1 MIGIYIYLIT
11 LFVRP
16 QDWPTMFV
24 YNWPINSILLPL
36 LFLIGMATRK
46 KPEGTAGMPQHMV
59 MIILLMFAFVSNVAN
74 GDTALA
80 NEQTHLFLIK
90 IVVFYIFLYLPDSF
104 DKLRGIGFFLILMA
118 LFISFQGM
126 YQTATGVGWAE
137 QGMHG
142 HAAFNSMEQMMAL
155 LGYEE
160 PRTFWIGDWDGPNV
174 MALCYVMAA
183 PYCLEYI
190 FSKEPMPKKI
200 FGAAAYGCLIV
211 GVHQSGSRGGFLGLL
226 ASGMLFILLRFGI
239 GKGVMLAAFLAV
251 GVGSFAMG
259 GRMGEM
265 NTNEASARERSW
277 LWERGMDWAREKP
290 FVGMGKGSFA
300 NHAHIIAHSNYV
312 ENMAEIGFAGFYFF
326 IAALYFSGKAALL
339 SFNRRLADG
348 LPRSQYHFSRAALI
362 SLCGFCVSTFFVTMQ
377 LEILFMI
384 LGICGAC
391 LMMHED
397 MVKDFRVRSKDLLYI
412 GGLCIMIYTAIYLI
426 AVKEVV

>member
-1 MIGIYIYLIT
+1 MLGIYVYLIT

-16 QDWPTMFV
+16 QDWPGMLV
-24 YNWPINSILLPL
+24 YNWPINSILLPI

-46 KPEGTAGMPQHMV
+46 KPEGTTGMPQHIIML
-59 MIILLMFAFVSNVAN
+59 ILLFFAFASNIAN
-74 GDTALA
+74 HDTALA
-80 NEQTHLFLIK
+80 NEQTHLFMIK
-90 IVVFYIFLYLPDSF
+90 IVVFYIFFYLPDSF
-104 DKLRGIGFFLILMA
+104 EKLRSIGFFLILMA

-126 YQTATGVGWAE
+126 YQTSTGTGWAE

-142 HAAFNSMEQMMAL
+142 HAAFNSMEEMMAL
-155 LGYEE
+155 LGYDE

-183 PYCLEYI
+183 PYCLEYM
-190 FSKEPMPKKI
+190 FSSEPMLKKL
-200 FGAAAYGCLIV
+200 FGAAAFACMII
-211 GVHQSGSRGGFLGLL
+211 GVQQSGSRGGFLGLL
-226 ASGMLFILLRFGI
+226 AGGMLFILLRFGV
-239 GKGVMLAAFLAV
+239 GKGVILAGVLV
-251 GVGSFAMG
+251 IGVGTFAMG

-290 FVGMGKGSFA
+290 LFGMGKGSFA

-339 SFNRRLADG
+339 SFQRRLSDG
-348 LPRSQYHFSRAALI
+348 LPRSMFHVSRAAFI
-362 SLCGFCVSTFFVTMQ
+362 SLCAFCVSTFFVTMQ

-384 LGICGAC
+384 LGICCAC

-397 MVKDFRVRSKDLLYI
+397 MVKDFRVSLMDLTRI
-412 GGLCIMIYTAIYLI
+412 AALCIMIYMAVYLI
-426 AVKEVV
+426 AVKEVI